1 MLLSSYELIR
11 DDPAG
16 FVRLMVLA
24 AIALVLAVTVH
35 EFSHAAAAT
44 RLGDATA
51 RRSGRLSL
59 NPLRH
64 LDPGGTVLF
73 FLAGFGWGK
82 PVPVVQEN
90 LIDGRRSMALV
101 AAAGPLSNV
110 ALAFLVAVPIK
121 LGALFWTQPGLGR
134 VEHVMTG
141 GIREG
146 LSDILGLVILF
157 NLILAVFNLI
167 PLSPWMAPRSSA
179 ACCPPIWQ
187 CATIDWSPW
196 GRGPGGLDY
205 DGLPVRTRD
214 TLGRHRPGGPGLG
227 CGGHGL
233 LSPRAKLL
241 ATTWRMV

>member
-134 VEHVMTG
+134 VVHVMTG

-167 PLSPWMAPRSSA
+167 PLSPLDGSKVLGGLLPSHLAVRYHRLEPLGPVVLVALIM
-179 ACCPPIWQ
+179 
-187 CATIDWSPW
+187 TDYLF
-196 GRGPGGLDY
+196 GRGILWAAIGPA
-205 DGLPVRTRD
+205 VRA
-214 TLGRHRPGGPGLG
+214 LG
-227 CGGHGL
+227 
-233 LSPRAKLL
+233 AA
-241 ATTWRMV
+241 ATGY